1 MKNSEELTTV
11 ELMEMIKMSLRV
23 MHSMD
28 ITDKNL
34 PTAINLAKATAM
46 GATTALKIAAFDA
59 KSKASKNGN
68 KVKTKL
74 EEKTNQGSA
83 RLIR

>member
-1 MKNSEELTTV
+1 MKNREELTTV
-11 ELMEMIKMSLRV
+11 ELMEMITMSLREI
-23 MHSMD
+23 HSMP

-34 PTAINLAKATAM
+34 PTAINRAKATAM

-59 KSKASKNGN
+59 KSKTITNSSKA
-68 KVKTKL
+68 KKKL
-74 EEKTNQGSA
+74 EDKTNLGSA